1 MHSFNTNL
9 NDIYSNGISLLTR
22 EYSIFI
28 INISLALSTLLVL
41 HSAFP
46 NDVNVW
52 LSLFVFAFAFT
63 NISGFINAMF
73 NLKFLSNIYVKL
85 AFLVWCIALGIVTT
99 GLLKTLIISA
109 IFVVVYGIY
118 FVIYQLPLP
127 KFFTPN
133 IRNILKIIYFVV
145 FWSSPLLVACLT
157 NTSPDIVIGLLIYFI
172 ICPMYCHFADIFGLY
187 DYPISNKDG
196 RVK

>member
-85 AFLVWCIALGIVTT
+85 AFLVWCIAL
-99 GLLKTLIISA
+99 
-109 IFVVVYGIY
+109 
-118 FVIYQLPLP
+118 
-127 KFFTPN
+127 
-133 IRNILKIIYFVV
+133 
-145 FWSSPLLVACLT
+145 
-157 NTSPDIVIGLLIYFI
+157 
-172 ICPMYCHFADIFGLY
+172 
-187 DYPISNKDG
+187 
-196 RVK
+196 